1 MKQSLQLKIG
11 QHLTMTPQLQ
21 QAIRL
26 LQLSSLELQQEIQE
40 VLDSN
45 IMLEM
50 NEVEEN
56 GGSTES
62 ESNADT
68 LNEISASESESSGEI
83 KDQVE
88 SENIPDELPVDT
100 NWDDIYE
107 VNTGGT
113 GGVGT
118 DTSDYEYQGKTT
130 ESLYDHLL
138 WQLELTH
145 FSEDDRLIAE
155 AILDAIDAD
164 GYLSTSLDELR
175 ESLQEDLPEVE
186 NEEILAVLH
195 QIQNFDPVGIAAR
208 DLGECLL
215 IQLRHMP
222 MDTDCREMAEQLVR
236 DHFDLMAKRD
246 FNQIKRRMKINDE
259 ELKEIFQLV
268 HSLNPRPGNQIATDD
283 TEYVV
288 PDVFVM
294 KKNGQWRVELNA
306 ETAPRLRINPY
317 YAGLIKRGDNS
328 ADNVSMKNHM
338 QEAKWFLKSL
348 QSRNETLLKVA
359 TSIVERQ
366 RDFFEHGEEAMKP
379 MVLHDIADAIGMHES
394 TISRVTNKKYLQC
407 PRGIYE
413 LKFFFS
419 SHVKSDAGDD
429 HSSTAIHAHI
439 KKLIAEE
446 NPAKPLSDS
455 KITELLAEQGIN
467 VARRTIAKYREAMNI
482 PSSSQR
488 KRLA

>member
-50 NEVEEN
+50 NEADEGRDSSDDN
-56 GGSTES
+56 GDNQRDEPSSNDTE
-62 ESNADT
+62 AK
-68 LNEISASESESSGEI
+68 LESS
-83 KDQVE
+83 DPVE

-107 VNTGGT
+107 VNTSGSGSMSES
-113 GGVGT
+113 
-118 DTSDYEYQGKTT
+118 SDFEFQGKTT

-145 FSEDDRLIAE
+145 FSDDDRLIAE
-155 AILDAIDAD
+155 SILDSIDVD
-164 GYLSTSLDELR
+164 GYLSTSIEDLR
-175 ESLQEDLPEVE
+175 ESLLEDLPEIE
-186 NEEILAVLH
+186 DDEILAVLH
-195 QIQNFDPVGIAAR
+195 QVQNFDPVGIAAR
-208 DLGECLL
+208 DLSECLL

-222 MDTDCREMAEQLVR
+222 MDTDCREMAEQLIR

-246 FNQIKRRMKINDE
+246 FNQIKRRMKISDE
-259 ELKEIFQLV
+259 ELKEVFQLV
-268 HSLNPRPGNQIATDD
+268 HSLNPRPGNQIATED

-294 KKNGQWRVELNA
+294 KNNGQWRVELNSD
-306 ETAPRLRINPY
+306 TAPRLRINPY
-317 YAGLIKRGDNS
+317 YAGLIKRGDS
-328 ADNVSMKNHM
+328 SSDNVSMKNHL

-366 RDFFEHGEEAMKP
+366 REFFEHGEEAMKP

-419 SHVKSDAGDD
+419 SHVKSDEGDD

-482 PSSSQR
+482 PPSSQR